1 MIQKRELLHIWKE
14 LDINQ
19 NKYTMDKEDIEK
31 AAAEYANEAC
41 RPVWR
46 TGYEQVC
53 MTDFIEGA
61 EWRINS
67 VWHDVKDIP
76 KESSAILAIRPD
88 GSTEIVYFI
97 NLLRWRSLIK
107 RCGFVQWAYIKDLI
121 PNKEGE
127 Q

>member
-1 MIQKRELLHIWKE
+1 
-14 LDINQ
+14 
-19 NKYTMDKEDIEK
+19 MDKEDIEK

-41 RPVWR
+41 RPLWR
-46 TGYEQVC
+46 TGNEQVC
-53 MTDFIEGA
+53 MTDFIEGVK
-61 EWRINS
+61 WRINS

>member
-1 MIQKRELLHIWKE
+1 M
-14 LDINQ
+14 N
-19 NKYTMDKEDIEK
+19 KEDIEK
-31 AAAEYANEAC
+31 AAAEYANETC
-41 RPVWR
+41 RSLWR

-67 VWHDVKDIP
+67 VWHDSKDIP
-76 KESSAILAIRPD
+76 KESSAILAIRSD
-88 GSTEIVYFI
+88 GSTDIVYFI
-97 NLLRWRSLIK
+97 KLLRWRSLIK

>member
-1 MIQKRELLHIWKE
+1 
-14 LDINQ
+14 
-19 NKYTMDKEDIEK
+19 MDKEDIEK
-31 AAAEYANEAC
+31 AAERSTEKYVENGDL
-41 RPVWR
+41 RGFR
-46 TGYEQVC
+46 GSYRLG
-53 MTDFIEGA
+53 FIEGA
-61 EWRINS
+61 DWRINS
-67 VWHDVKDIP
+67 VWHDDKDIP

>member
-1 MIQKRELLHIWKE
+1 MTNK
-14 LDINQ
+14 DI
-19 NKYTMDKEDIEK
+19 KK
-31 AAAEYANEAC
+31 AAERSTEKYVENGDL
-41 RPVWR
+41 RGFR
-46 TGYEQVC
+46 GSYRLG
-53 MTDFIEGA
+53 FISGA
-61 EWRINS
+61 DWRINS

-107 RCGFVQWAYIKDLI
+107 RCGFFQWAYIKDLI

>member
-1 MIQKRELLHIWKE
+1 MK
-14 LDINQ
+14 
-19 NKYTMDKEDIEK
+19 TEDIEN
-31 AAAEYANEAC
+31 AAKNEAEELAYLTYYGGSAISQED
-41 RPVWR
+41 V
-46 TGYEQVC
+46 ENAFVK
-53 MTDFIEGA
+53 GA
-61 EWRINS
+61 YWRINS